1 MPVGGE
7 AASFLGASNLL
18 AAIEQLLI
26 SKSARSAL
34 LSVTL
39 SMSEF
44 ATNSSG
50 FASIS
55 FLGDDRRR
63 QANYVSQLAV
73 SLLQPGSDQ
82 RFNPEPRHTPAAR
95 QLVLD
100 RRFFDVLA
108 TEMANSLSW
117 PTPAR
122 AGTKYDSDDA
132 RRARLKALDVRAN
145 SRFLNIGVNTQ
156 VTWPKLE
163 TLVQFDQY
171 HLVLMPKT
179 AESSQSVHIDLF
191 GNKVSDQEAVT
202 IINRFLSIM
211 TWCSDQFAITEGGW
225 SGNPV
230 PVAVPRRNLAFA
242 TASHWAFSRS
252 VPQSE
257 NARRALSHY
266 REARNAEEAGLVSY
280 AVLSYVKIIELRHGD
295 NGAKVK
301 RWIAKTMSLVRPPTT
316 SDPALAQFDLERE
329 NESAESYIWSACR
342 VAVAHASIKHPS
354 DVDNSAEVRRLHTAS
369 YVLRKLARYVIA
381 TELGISDIMYSD
393 FV

>member
-1 MPVGGE
+1 M
-7 AASFLGASNLL
+7 
-18 AAIEQLLI
+18 
-26 SKSARSAL
+26 
-34 LSVTL
+34 
-39 SMSEF
+39 
-44 ATNSSG
+44 
-50 FASIS
+50 
-55 FLGDDRRR
+55 
-63 QANYVSQLAV
+63 
-73 SLLQPGSDQ
+73 
-82 RFNPEPRHTPAAR
+82 PAAR

-100 RRFFDVLA
+100 RRFFDILA

-117 PTPAR
+117 PTPAGD
-122 AGTKYDSDDA
+122 GTEYDSDDA

-156 VTWPKLE
+156 VIWPKQE

-191 GNKVSDQEAVT
+191 GNRVSDQEAVT

-211 TWCSDQFAITEGGW
+211 AWCSDQFAITEGGW

-230 PVAVPRRNLAFA
+230 PVAVPSRNLAFA
-242 TASHWAFSRS
+242 TATHWVFSRS

-257 NARRALSHY
+257 EARRALSHY
-266 REARNAEEAGLVSY
+266 REARNAEEARLVSY

-301 RWIAKTMSLVRPPTT
+301 GWIAKTMSLVWPPTT
-316 SDPALAQFDLERE
+316 SDQALARFDLARG

-342 VAVAHASIKHPS
+342 VAVAHASIKYPS

-369 YVLRKLARYVIA
+369 YVLRKLARHVIA
-381 TELGISDIMYSD
+381 AELGISEIMYSD
-393 FV
+393 IV